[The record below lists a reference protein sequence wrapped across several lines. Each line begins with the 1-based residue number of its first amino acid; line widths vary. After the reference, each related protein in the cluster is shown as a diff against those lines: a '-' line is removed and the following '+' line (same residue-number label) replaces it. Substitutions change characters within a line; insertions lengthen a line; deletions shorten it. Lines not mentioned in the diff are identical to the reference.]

1 MSLSNILFSLKL
13 RKKLIESIKIEI
25 LIKRFPEINANGYSD
40 SKIRLNKSNGLAF
53 SKFLLLLIINWL
65 RGTDL
70 NRRPQGYEPCE
81 LPGCSTPR
89 YFKFYF

>member
-1 MSLSNILFSLKL
+1 MENKFIKKFPVKNEIGKILKKKNNSFSNKVLFFERIS
-13 RKKLIESIKIEI
+13 S
-25 LIKRFPEINANGYSD
+25 
-40 SKIRLNKSNGLAF
+40 
-53 SKFLLLLIINWL
+53 LIIIKLNWL

-89 YFKFYF
+89 YI